1 MDHTHGLVHDVD
13 TETWKIGDSFVDFNK
28 ENILVKNVTYKGT
41 PGLFELVFFQ
51 DPKGYTSSDLENYM
65 DILKRTNAY
74 RRNFDPNDQVQG
86 TTDQKYLTVIK
97 PYLIKKNWSN
107 QLAEGALQ
115 VYLA

>member
-1 MDHTHGLVHDVD
+1 ML
-13 TETWKIGDSFVDFNK
+13 K
-28 ENILVKNVTYKGT
+28 KGT

-74 RRNFDPNDQVQG
+74 RRNFDPNDQLEG

-97 PYLIKKNWSN
+97 PYLIKKN
-107 QLAEGALQ
+107 
-115 VYLA
+115 